1 MSILR
6 LAVIGVLLAAWTIAP
21 AAAGELRLEF
31 ADGFVTLSA
40 KEVPARDILQEWAR
54 KGQTRIV
61 NADKVP
67 GTPVTLELA
76 RVPERQ
82 ALEVV
87 LRSASGYMAAMRAAG
102 PGQSSFDRIVVM
114 PASAAPPRAAAPP
127 PRAVQPQPP
136 PPMVDQDADAPPFVP
151 DEDDTVPPQ
160 MPGMPPGG
168 EGENGPPM
176 PPNAPPPFTPGTFN
190 QGAAPD
196 QAPAPADAAPPGPPV
211 RGGDAPRTGTMC
223 RPRREAAF
231 GASHARRLPASG
243 PRDRSAQPGASRRIR
258 AAG

>member
-168 EGENGPPM
+168 EGENAPPM

-196 QAPAPADAAPPGPPV
+196 QAPAQPIPSQLNTPGVLPVPQQPPQPGAAPPQVPTMPPGV
-211 RGGDAPRTGTMC
+211 VVSPTPGT
-223 RPRREAAF
+223 
-231 GASHARRLPASG
+231 LPVPPNPQQAE
-243 PRDRSAQPGASRRIR
+243 PQ
-258 AAG
+258 